1 MLDDAG
7 AADHL
12 LARIDVGDACGFGH
26 RRQKLGGEK
35 HEAVRADE
43 NPLAGGRDGIC
54 GGGPRRNQGHG
65 ESGDLENAIKLNR
78 EDHAAWS
85 DFGVTALNPPGARR
99 TAKMAAGRRD
109 AFAKNQ
115 GRDDRKLNVRFSF
128 RETGLP

>member
-1 MLDDAG
+1 MLNNAG
-7 AADHL
+7 SADHL
-12 LARIDVGDACGFGH
+12 LARVDVGDT
-26 RRQKLGGEK
+26 RRVSHGRKELGGEK

-54 GGGPRRNQGHG
+54 GLGPRRNQGHG
-65 ESGDLENAIKLNR
+65 EGGDLENAIKLNR
-78 EDHAAWS
+78 EDHTAWS
-85 DFGVTALNPPGARR
+85 DIGVRALNPPGARR
-99 TAKMAAGRRD
+99 TAKIAAGRRD